1 MLNTA
6 KINVGFSQISH
17 IHVIIHVH
25 VVYIHVYMYMY
36 QQHVHVYMYEQYACT
51 CTCMYMS
58 IILCMHHLYV
68 LYIMYIYMYTYSI
81 CDVQSAT
88 RAHGLGTDV
97 PPHGGLVHLKQMWHS
112 VCIDTILLHICI
124 HLRQWI
130 EYLICI
136 IIYTEKR

>member
-68 LYIMYIYMYTYSI
+68 LYIMYIYTYSI

-88 RAHGLGTDV
+88 RTHGLGTDV

-124 HLRQWI
+124 HLCQWI
-130 EYLICI
+130 EY
-136 IIYTEKR
+136 